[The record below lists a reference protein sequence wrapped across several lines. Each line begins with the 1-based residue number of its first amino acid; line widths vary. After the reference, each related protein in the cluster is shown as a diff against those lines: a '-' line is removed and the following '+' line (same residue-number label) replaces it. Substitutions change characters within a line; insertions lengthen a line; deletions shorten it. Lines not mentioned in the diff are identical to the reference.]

1 MVEPRR
7 QCFSLPPV
15 DLRKKAVGGVLSV
28 TVISASNIFRQSMK
42 SNNSETR
49 QSTTI
54 SSQLS
59 GNSGNKVLQTL
70 IEVELGDL
78 MRRTDVGQG
87 LNPRWGST
95 FNMVLHGDAGIL
107 KFHLYEQDPSSV
119 KLNYLTCCE
128 IKVMCTLADPFAL
141 VE

>member
-1 MVEPRR
+1 M
-7 QCFSLPPV
+7 
-15 DLRKKAVGGVLSV
+15 
-28 TVISASNIFRQSMK
+28 TVISASNMGRQSMK

-49 QSTTI
+49 QSSTI
-54 SSQLS
+54 NSPLS

-78 MRRTDVGQG
+78 MRKTDVGQG
-87 LNPRWGST
+87 LNPKWGST
-95 FNMVLHGDAGIL
+95 FNMVLHGDTGIL
-107 KFHLYEQDPSSV
+107 KFHLYEWDPSSV

-128 IKVMCTLADPFAL
+128 IKVLCTLADTFTL